1 MNEKVLLILV
11 DGMRPDSL
19 EICRHPFIS
28 KMKEAGSYTG
38 NAQTVMPSVTL
49 PCHMSLFQSVPPI
62 RHGILTNTYTPQVRP
77 INGLCEQLSQSKK
90 SCGLF
95 YNWGELRDL
104 AKPDSIAYGCY
115 ISGHIYSYKTVNVKI
130 TDEAIK
136 YINNSNPDFTFLYL
150 GYTDDVGHAYGW
162 MTEEYIKSVY
172 ESWDCIERIVS
183 SISDDHII
191 IITAYHGG
199 HDRSHGCDIPE
210 DMTIPLFIK
219 GKGFTPA
226 KELKNANIMDIA
238 PTITK
243 LLGVEAADEW
253 EGKSLL

>member
-1 MNEKVLLILV
+1 MSEKVLLILV

-19 EICRHPFIS
+19 EVCSHSFIN
-28 KMKEAGSYTG
+28 KMKEEGSYTAK
-38 NAQTVMPSVTL
+38 AQTVMPSVTL
-49 PCHMSLFQSVPPI
+49 PCHMSLFHSVAPD

-77 INGLCEQLSQSKK
+77 INGLFEQLRLRKK
-90 SCGLF
+90 SCGFF

-115 ISGHIYSYKTVNVKI
+115 VSGHIYTYKTANEII

-136 YINNSNPDFTFLYL
+136 YINNSYPDFTFLYL
-150 GYTDDVGHAYGW
+150 GYTDEVGHAYGW
-162 MTEEYIKSVY
+162 MTDEYIKSVY
-172 ESWDCIERIVS
+172 ESWDCIEKIVN
-183 SISDDHII
+183 SILDDYTI
-191 IITAYHGG
+191 IITADHGG

-219 GKGFTPA
+219 GKGITPA
-226 KELKNANIMDIA
+226 LELKNANIMDIA
-238 PTITK
+238 PTVTK